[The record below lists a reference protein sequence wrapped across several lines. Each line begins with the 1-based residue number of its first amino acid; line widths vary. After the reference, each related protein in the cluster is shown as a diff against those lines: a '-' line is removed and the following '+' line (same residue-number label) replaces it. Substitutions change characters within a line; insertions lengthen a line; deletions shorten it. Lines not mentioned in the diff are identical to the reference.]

1 MVYPYFSRISYQL
14 KKKGEI
20 NATKQS
26 VEIDILYALVR
37 KIKFDLILQKM
48 TYFKKLLLKL
58 LLKKKKPND
67 DALFEVAICKDYSL
81 TLYRNI
87 KVYSSM

>member
-58 LLKKKKPND
+58 LFKKKTND